1 MTMATLSYPTSIR
14 GSGTGWAQGI
24 LRVGSL
30 LGFYFF
36 PLVLAAVGLGKTL
49 LILSIVPLIMLV
61 SVLIIEWDPVGKDI
75 DAEDFSPPNPI

>member
-1 MTMATLSYPTSIR
+1 
-14 GSGTGWAQGI
+14 

-36 PLVLAAVGLGKTL
+36 PLVLAAVGLGRML

-61 SVLIIEWDPVGKDI
+61 SVLVIKWDPVGKDI
-75 DAEDFSPPNPI
+75 DAEDFSPPSPI